1 MSLSHRV
8 TEILEGVRDLTFK
21 AFKMMPI
28 PTITKSATNLVT
40 VDDTATGTEIVAAN
54 SSRIKLIIQNQDSQP
69 VLLSFGENTSITSY
83 SMVLSGASGVRTGDG
98 GTYTAENWK
107 GQIKG
112 ITEANSTVVSI
123 FEEVI

>member
-28 PTITKSATNLVT
+28 PTTTKSATNLVT

>member
-8 TEILEGVRDLTFK
+8 TEILEGVRDLTFS
-21 AFKMMPI
+21 AFRMI
-28 PTITKSATNLVT
+28 PVTTSTKSATNLVT
-40 VDDTATGTEIVAAN
+40 VDDTANGTEIVAAN
-54 SSRIKLIIQNQDSQP
+54 SNRIKLIIQNQDSQP

-98 GTYTAENWK
+98 GSYTAENWK

-123 FEEVI
+123 FEEVV